1 MKTKLV
7 QSKQKDIT
15 ILKEKTEQLLHIHEK
30 SMKEKL
36 RNINDMCTEIC
47 SQSSSITEEGEEE
60 AETSV

>member
-15 ILKEKTEQLLHIHEK
+15 ILKEKTEQLLHIY
-30 SMKEKL
+30 
-36 RNINDMCTEIC
+36 DMCTEIC